1 MCGMFG
7 TMLNLHAPSHAA
19 WLPAALAA
27 MDDVLLDHA
36 HCEKK
41 AASTAMSLLFRYP
54 DHLELQRP
62 LSELA
67 REELAHFELVL
78 RHLDR
83 RGVRFKRQRP
93 SAYAGRLMEAV
104 RPQEPERLL
113 DMLLC
118 MSLIEARSCER
129 MKLLS
134 EALEDDELR
143 SLYKGLLA
151 SEARHHTTYVDL
163 ARLYFDADVVRVRLE
178 ALAAHEASALEREW
192 PATHV
197 RMHT

>member
-1 MCGMFG
+1 
-7 TMLNLHAPSHAA
+7 MLNLHAPSHPA
-19 WLPAALAA
+19 WLPTALEAL
-27 MDDVLLDHA
+27 DDVLLDHA

-78 RHLDR
+78 RHLER

-134 EALEDDELR
+134 EHLEAGELR
-143 SLYKGLLA
+143 ALYRGLLA
-151 SEARHHTTYVDL
+151 SEARHHATYVDL
-163 ARLYFDADVVRVRLE
+163 ARIYYDEAVVRSRLE
-178 ALAAHEASALEREW
+178 ALAAHEADALEREW
-192 PATHV
+192 PVTHV

>member
-1 MCGMFG
+1 
-7 TMLNLHAPSHAA
+7 MLSLQSASASR
-19 WLPAALAA
+19 WLAQVDAHL
-27 MDDVLLDHA
+27 DEVLIDHA

-78 RHLDR
+78 RHLER

-134 EALEDDELR
+134 ESLEEGELR
-143 SLYKGLLA
+143 ALYKGLLA

-163 ARLYFDADVVRVRLE
+163 ARLYFNEDVVRSRLE
-178 ALAAHEASALEREW
+178 ALAAHEVSALEREW

>member
-1 MCGMFG
+1 MCGMLPP
-7 TMLNLHAPSHAA
+7 MLNLHTPSHPA

-54 DHLELQRP
+54 DHLALQRP

-78 RHLDR
+78 KHLER

-104 RPQEPERLL
+104 RAQEPERLL

-129 MKLLS
+129 MKLLA
-134 EALEDDELR
+134 EGLADDELR
-143 SLYKGLLA
+143 ALYKGLLA

-163 ARLYFDADVVRVRLE
+163 ARQYYAEDDVRARLE
-178 ALAAHEASALEREW
+178 ALAVHEVTALEREW
-192 PATHV
+192 PTAHV

>member
-1 MCGMFG
+1 
-7 TMLNLHAPSHAA
+7 
-19 WLPAALAA
+19 
-27 MDDVLLDHA
+27 
-36 HCEKK
+36 
-41 AASTAMSLLFRYP
+41 
-54 DHLELQRP
+54 
-62 LSELA
+62 
-67 REELAHFELVL
+67 
-78 RHLDR
+78 
-83 RGVRFKRQRP
+83 
-93 SAYAGRLMEAV
+93 
-104 RPQEPERLL
+104 
-113 DMLLC
+113 MLLC

-143 SLYKGLLA
+143 ALYKGLLA